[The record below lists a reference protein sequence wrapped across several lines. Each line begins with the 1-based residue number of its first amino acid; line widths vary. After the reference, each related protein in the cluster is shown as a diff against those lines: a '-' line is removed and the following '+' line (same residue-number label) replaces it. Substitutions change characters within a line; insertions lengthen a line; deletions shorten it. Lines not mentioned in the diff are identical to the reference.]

1 MEHTSS
7 MHQSV
12 ILESS
17 SLVVVLLSYG
27 HILPAHYHL
36 AGNDILLFIYLFI
49 LRFVEVFQSLSPLQ
63 MRRYHS
69 MKFWWE
75 CCQRDTI
82 MNCDKR

>member
-36 AGNDILLFIYLFI
+36 AGNDMTCCLFIYLFI
-49 LRFVEVFQSLSPLQ
+49 YFEV
-63 MRRYHS
+63 
-69 MKFWWE
+69 
-75 CCQRDTI
+75 C
-82 MNCDKR
+82 